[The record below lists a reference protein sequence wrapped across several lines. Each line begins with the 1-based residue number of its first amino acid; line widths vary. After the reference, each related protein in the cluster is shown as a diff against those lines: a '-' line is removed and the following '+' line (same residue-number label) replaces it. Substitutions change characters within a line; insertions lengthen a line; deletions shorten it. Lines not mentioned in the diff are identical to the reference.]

1 MTAPL
6 IAINPLH
13 EDDEPSLRLRTRYV
27 DAVRR
32 AGGLPVVLPTPLDDP
47 ASRDAELRAIL
58 ARMDGV
64 LLTGGDDFH
73 TEPLG
78 LGATHPAA
86 QTTEGTKQAAD
97 LALTRLV
104 LELDLPVLGI
114 CYGMQC
120 LGLAGGATLHQDVP
134 SALPAAQE
142 HRGGAVHAVR
152 PREGSKL
159 ARVLGVE
166 PLPVVSRHH
175 QALRTVPPP
184 WIVSAMDDEMGE
196 DGGPAPV
203 IEAIERSDRR
213 FALGVQWHPEI
224 ALPTEHAP
232 RPDQGGTGAPGLE
245 LGDALLRALVEA
257 AAAGHRS

>member
-1 MTAPL
+1 MTALL

-13 EDDEPSLRLRTRYV
+13 EEDEPSPDCAPATSTRS
-27 DAVRR
+27 AAR
-32 AGGLPVVLPTPLDDP
+32 AGSRSCSPTPIDDP

-58 ARMDGV
+58 IRMDGV

-134 SALPAAQE
+134 SPSPRRRSTAAG
-142 HRGGAVHAVR
+142 RF
-152 PREGSKL
+152 
-159 ARVLGVE
+159 
-166 PLPVVSRHH
+166 
-175 QALRTVPPP
+175 T
-184 WIVSAMDDEMGE
+184 
-196 DGGPAPV
+196 
-203 IEAIERSDRR
+203 RSDRGKAR
-213 FALGVQWHPEI
+213 NWPVCWA
-224 ALPTEHAP
+224 
-232 RPDQGGTGAPGLE
+232 
-245 LGDALLRALVEA
+245 
-257 AAAGHRS
+257 

>member
-1 MTAPL
+1 MERSAYAPRPAPFTPVPASGLPGASPPLRMTAPL

-13 EDDEPSLRLRTRYV
+13 EEDEPSLRLRTRYI

-58 ARMDGV
+58 IRMDGV

-120 LGLAGGATLHQDVP
+120 LGLAEGATLHQDVP

-142 HRGGAVHAVR
+142 HPAGRFTPFDRGKAR
-152 PREGSKL
+152 NWPRCW
-159 ARVLGVE
+159 A
-166 PLPVVSRHH
+166 
-175 QALRTVPPP
+175 
-184 WIVSAMDDEMGE
+184 
-196 DGGPAPV
+196 
-203 IEAIERSDRR
+203 
-213 FALGVQWHPEI
+213 
-224 ALPTEHAP
+224 
-232 RPDQGGTGAPGLE
+232 
-245 LGDALLRALVEA
+245 
-257 AAAGHRS
+257 

>member
-120 LGLAGGATLHQDVP
+120 LGLAGARP
-134 SALPAAQE
+134 STRTSRAPSPRRRSTAAG
-142 HRGGAVHAVR
+142 RF
-152 PREGSKL
+152 
-159 ARVLGVE
+159 
-166 PLPVVSRHH
+166 
-175 QALRTVPPP
+175 T
-184 WIVSAMDDEMGE
+184 
-196 DGGPAPV
+196 
-203 IEAIERSDRR
+203 RSDRGKAR
-213 FALGVQWHPEI
+213 NWPVCWA
-224 ALPTEHAP
+224 
-232 RPDQGGTGAPGLE
+232 
-245 LGDALLRALVEA
+245 
-257 AAAGHRS
+257 